1 MEKYLL
7 KETPSKEERETITN
21 YDELTDS
28 LSFYTNVRRHI
39 TKLVKIFGEDGFD
52 KVGVDEE
59 GRILEIHINNVDER
73 HMLIRD
79 IPKERKMSEEEK
91 QAVAERLRKARE
103 SK

>member
-7 KETPSKEERETITN
+7 QETPPKEERETITH

-39 TKLVKIFGEDGFD
+39 TKLIKIFGEDGFD
-52 KVGVDEE
+52 KVGVDEQ

-79 IPKERKMSEEEK
+79 IPKGRKLTEEQRQE
-91 QAVAERLRKARE
+91 VAERFKRARE
-103 SK
+103 NK